1 MNNGVWKLY
10 WNRLALHYALRVI
23 VLLGLGYYILYLW
36 KTDQLLYYIAPRMT
50 DLIVGSSLALIAL
63 ATYQFYLLLGVVMPA
78 EGQSQPLE
86 CDCPDGDDPGHVHGD
101 GAADVVRAW
110 NWRQVVGY
118 GLLLFPLAIALLLP
132 ESVLS
137 SEVAA
142 KKGMNLTTNIAAEAA
157 KKLAGQKV
165 AVPAS
170 GTSNAGATAGSGAAA
185 GSGASAEV
193 LAGGKPTDD
202 GGVVA
207 TDGNTYFG
215 GKNGVPLFLS
225 VGDFDRDFAKFSAQM
240 YAQDVIMIE
249 ESKFMEYLTAFDLY
263 LDQFQGKRVE
273 LTGFV
278 YREEGMKPEQM
289 VVGRLAIQCCSA
301 DASPFG
307 VMTSFADAKRFAD
320 NTWVRVTG
328 VIGKTS
334 FDEADILQLEVEK
347 AVAVPAPSQQYV
359 YPNYDFMK

>member
-1 MNNGVWKLY
+1 VNDGGWKLN

-36 KTDQLLYYIAPRMT
+36 KTDQLLYYIAPRMM
-50 DLIVGSSLALIAL
+50 DLIVGSSIALIAL

-101 GAADVVRAW
+101 GAAEVVRAW
-110 NWRQVVGY
+110 NWRQMVGY
-118 GLLLFPLAIALLLP
+118 SLLLFPLLVAVVLP
-132 ESVLS
+132 ESALS

-142 KKGMNLTTNIAAEAA
+142 KKGMNLTTIIGAEAE
-157 KKLAGQKV
+157 KTLAGQK
-165 AVPAS
+165 AAAPAADAS
-170 GTSNAGATAGSGAAA
+170 GAKGANAGSA
-185 GSGASAEV
+185 AEV
-193 LAGGKPTDD
+193 LAGGQPTDD
-202 GGVVA
+202 GGVVG

-249 ESKFMEYLTAFDLY
+249 DDKFMEYLTAFDLY

-334 FDEADILQLEVEK
+334 FDEADILQLEVEQ